1 MRMGRK
7 EEEESAFFGK
17 KLNSV
22 RLKYLFVLK
31 ARKKM
36 EKKKISKLF
45 KAPSSDFD
53 PSFEFFL
60 FW

>member
-1 MRMGRK
+1 MGRK
-7 EEEESAFFGK
+7 EEEKESAFFGK

-31 ARKKM
+31 ARKK
-36 EKKKISKLF
+36 KWRRKKISKLF